1 MEKKRL
7 EEVLPGS
14 VSRLMDR
21 IDSLSSDQRKQLRE
35 ELQRLL
41 STAERRNGKIV
52 VRADGSDAEL
62 DVSEVSDVFE
72 AVGADDSKIE
82 GETAEKARHFVDD
95 SRLYAVLSGRLG
107 KEETARFIE
116 DIKIRS
122 QRKAT
127 EYGDRIDKMVDL
139 ESLITEM
146 KTIEE
151 SGEKYELGDINTEI
165 AALNAKAP
173 LTSKEAEKKT
183 RLESKR
189 DEMVARGVVSE
200 PRPTSDDLKTKFE
213 RILEH
218 PEDFGLTKEEGKRLK
233 DDKGNPK
240 IDEIKRALERAK
252 QLKAKLEEE
261 KKLEETKHKLLEDK
275 ARGLEKV
282 AELSDREAEKAQE
295 ARDAADRKFAR
306 DWDASRIDDGQI
318 RRKYRELHEDD
329 RGIFKRIG
337 NAIRARFLT
346 KNARREALNEIK
358 RIERNSARGDA
369 EDLAVE
375 RATTRR
381 EKNERKNVQKVVS
394 KVIETGEYKRGSESR
409 KVFHEHD
416 DDEGR

>member
-1 MEKKRL
+1 M
-7 EEVLPGS
+7 
-14 VSRLMDR
+14 
-21 IDSLSSDQRKQLRE
+21 
-35 ELQRLL
+35 
-41 STAERRNGKIV
+41 
-52 VRADGSDAEL
+52 
-62 DVSEVSDVFE
+62 
-72 AVGADDSKIE
+72 
-82 GETAEKARHFVDD
+82 
-95 SRLYAVLSGRLG
+95 
-107 KEETARFIE
+107 
-116 DIKIRS
+116 
-122 QRKAT
+122 
-127 EYGDRIDKMVDL
+127 
-139 ESLITEM
+139 
-146 KTIEE
+146 
-151 SGEKYELGDINTEI
+151 
-165 AALNAKAP
+165 LN
-173 LTSKEAEKKT
+173 
-183 RLESKR
+183 
-189 DEMVARGVVSE
+189 
-200 PRPTSDDLKTKFE
+200 
-213 RILEH
+213 
-218 PEDFGLTKEEGKRLK
+218 
-233 DDKGNPK
+233 
-240 IDEIKRALERAK
+240 
-252 QLKAKLEEE
+252 KLEEE